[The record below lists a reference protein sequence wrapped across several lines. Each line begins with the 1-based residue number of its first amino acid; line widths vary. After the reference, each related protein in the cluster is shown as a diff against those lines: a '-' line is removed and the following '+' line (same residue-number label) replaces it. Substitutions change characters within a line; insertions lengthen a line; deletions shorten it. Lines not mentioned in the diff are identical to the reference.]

1 MDMWKSIKL
10 NKGLRRLDDSR
21 LCPLPESLD
30 LSSPKR
36 AMIFAPHP
44 DDETLGCG
52 GTLARLAGH
61 CDVQAVLVTDG
72 SGAGQLP
79 PEAVQLRREEFR
91 QALAVLGVTDI
102 KTLDYPDGEF
112 RASHCFAEEM
122 SDLLRGFQPEWVFLP
137 SPLDYHRDHSRIGT
151 ALEPACRQ
159 CGSVTHVLFYE
170 VWAPVQ
176 ATHVVDITDNLN
188 LKMEALHRHK
198 TAMACGD
205 YMRAVEG
212 LNRFRG
218 LYLGR
223 DRHAEAFRV
232 EFIPPSVGLVG
243 QLKALGMRL
252 IRGMKKWASR

>member
-1 MDMWKSIKL
+1 MDMWKFI
-10 NKGLRRLDDSR
+10 GLSKASGRLDDSI
-21 LCPLPESLD
+21 LCQLPALLD
-30 LSSPKR
+30 LANPKR
-36 AMIFAPHP
+36 VMIFAPHP

-52 GTLARLAGH
+52 GTLARLADH

-72 SGAGQLP
+72 SGAGHLP

-102 KTLDYPDGEF
+102 KTLDYPDGNF
-112 RASHCFAEEM
+112 RATRYFVEEM
-122 SDLLRGFQPEWVFLP
+122 RNLLRGFQPEWVFLP
-137 SPLDYHRDHSRIGT
+137 SPLDYHRDHRRIGT
-151 ALEPACRQ
+151 ALEPLCRQ

-170 VWAPVQ
+170 VWAPVP
-176 ATHVVDITDNLN
+176 ATHVVDITDNVN
-188 LKMEALHRHK
+188 QKMEALHRHT

-205 YMRAVEG
+205 YVRAIEG

-232 EFIPPSVGLVG
+232 EVVRPSAGMFG
-243 QLKALGMRL
+243 PAKALGVRL
-252 IRGMKKWASR
+252 LRGMKKSMSR